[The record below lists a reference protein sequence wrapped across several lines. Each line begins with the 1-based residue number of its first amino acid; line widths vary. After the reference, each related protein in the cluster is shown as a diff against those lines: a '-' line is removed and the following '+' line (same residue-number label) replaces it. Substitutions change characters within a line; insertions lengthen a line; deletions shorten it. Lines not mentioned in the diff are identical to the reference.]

1 MRPGRA
7 RIVTLVDLSAVIFV
21 VLAAAWAVYLIPKA
35 LKHHDDMASDRLV
48 EGHSDKVRV
57 LSRHG
62 RAHDVAA
69 DAAAPV
75 APEAA
80 PAAVQAPVRA
90 SVTPPTRESARRAA
104 RNRRRV
110 LGVLALA
117 LATVVGLAWFAIV
130 PWWSTAVPGGLIVG
144 FVVVARISV
153 RRAQRGRAARPVAA
167 RASVGAP
174 TTEVVP
180 AVELDADDTPVAAEE
195 SDTEDT
201 VGVPRLELEAALADE
216 GSLWDPLPM
225 TLPTYV
231 GKARAR
237 RTVRTIELTG
247 INSSGHDTTDSALAR
262 EAAES
267 AEAAQAVEDAAEQ
280 RRVAGA

>member
-1 MRPGRA
+1 MVVDRHPRRPDRGLPGR
-7 RIVTLVDLSAVIFV
+7 RPDL
-21 VLAAAWAVYLIPKA
+21 
-35 LKHHDDMASDRLV
+35 
-48 EGHSDKVRV
+48 G
-57 LSRHG
+57 
-62 RAHDVAA
+62 
-69 DAAAPV
+69 APY
-75 APEAA
+75 
-80 PAAVQAPVRA
+80 
-90 SVTPPTRESARRAA
+90 AA
-104 RNRRRV
+104 R
-110 LGVLALA
+110 
-117 LATVVGLAWFAIV
+117 
-130 PWWSTAVPGGLIVG
+130 SC
-144 FVVVARISV
+144 VACGRSPRV
-153 RRAQRGRAARPVAA
+153 RRGARDQ
-167 RASVGAP
+167 
-174 TTEVVP
+174 VVP

-247 INSSGHDTTDSALAR
+247 INSSGHDTTDSVLAR